1 MNILHIVK
9 EEPDTTTGAI
19 ILEHATIDHVT
30 VIDLRENRDYEYI
43 IRLLESHDR
52 VMCW

>member
-9 EEPDTTTGAI
+9 EEPDTTTGAL
-19 ILEHATIDHVT
+19 ILEQATSSQVT

-43 IRLLESHDR
+43 ICLLETHDR